1 MGTLL
6 AAAYSISRME
16 EWKRKAHMATHQF
29 IFELRLVATGLS
41 LNDDEQLCRLIDAF
55 GEDTTVAGGPEAGE
69 LSLLLDAED
78 PLTAALEAI
87 AALRRVAPE
96 VQVRRVDEDLVA
108 IPDITVRIGR
118 TRENVRQMA
127 DGTRGP
133 GSFPPP
139 VGIVGDAIRVWRW
152 ADIEPWLREH
162 ARYDFPTRPL
172 PVTVLDTLNACLS
185 NPSWRLV
192 TSSAGSWEGH
202 LDVSSP
208 LPLRVTQGKALAV
221 PRAGWSPVEV
231 PSGGGDV
238 AA

>member
-1 MGTLL
+1 
-6 AAAYSISRME
+6 
-16 EWKRKAHMATHQF
+16 MATHLF

-41 LNDDEQLCRLIDAF
+41 LDNDEQLCRLIDAF
-55 GEDTTVAGGPEAGE
+55 GEDTTVAGSPEVGE
-69 LSLLLDAED
+69 LSLLLDAGD
-78 PLTAALEAI
+78 PLTAALDAI
-87 AALRRVAPE
+87 AELRRVAPE
-96 VQVRRVDEDLVA
+96 IQVRRVDEDLVA

-118 TRENVRQMA
+118 TRENVRQLA

-152 ADIEPWLREH
+152 ADVEPWLRGH

-172 PVTVLDTLNACLS
+172 PTTVLDTLNACLS

-192 TSSAGSWEGH
+192 TSSAGTWEGR

-208 LPLRVTQGKALAV
+208 LPLRITRGKALAV
-221 PRAGWSPVEV
+221 PRAGWAAVDA
-231 PSGGGDV
+231 PSDGGDV